1 MALKR
6 KHAKDSDGAGEGGPA
21 QAKSMLPSL
30 LPFPPFPQSFDHLL
44 TLQIQS
50 VRAPSSPQQIRAP
63 RITRPCRIHPVL
75 AQVCQRSLVR
85 FEVLGTCAVR
95 LHAFHKVR
103 RLAGPFPQAATP
115 YLGNGLSLSVRTRKP
130 VEQVSV

>member
-6 KHAKDSDGAGEGGPA
+6 KHAKDNDGEGEGGPA

-30 LPFPPFPQSFDHLL
+30 LPFPPFPQSFDNLL

-50 VRAPSSPQQIRAP
+50 VRAPSSPQQVRAP
-63 RITRPCRIHPVL
+63 IITLPCRPVL

-85 FEVLGTCAVR
+85 FEVLGTIAVR
-95 LHAFHKVR
+95 LHFHKVR
-103 RLAGPFPQAATP
+103 RLAGPFPQAGTP
-115 YLGNGLSLSVRTRKP
+115 YLGSCLSLSVRTRKP